1 MLEYVMGGWAILDL
15 SSILFKKSELLNF
28 IKSQITEYCVLQI

>member
-1 MLEYVMGGWAILDL
+1 MGGWAISDL
-15 SSILFKKSELLNF
+15 SSILFKKSELFNF